1 MAAFEKY
8 ATRQDRRTDTMTD
21 TDKDKNIAAHTP
33 MMQHYL
39 DVYYFPFVFNAL
51 NLR

>member
-1 MAAFEKY
+1 MNQPVKSKKADLADDLPEAGKSP
-8 ATRQDRRTDTMTD
+8 
-21 TDKDKNIAAHTP
+21 HTP

>member
-1 MAAFEKY
+1 MSKEVSY
-8 ATRQDRRTDTMTD
+8 T
-21 TDKDKNIAAHTP
+21 HTP
-33 MMQHYL
+33 MMKHYL